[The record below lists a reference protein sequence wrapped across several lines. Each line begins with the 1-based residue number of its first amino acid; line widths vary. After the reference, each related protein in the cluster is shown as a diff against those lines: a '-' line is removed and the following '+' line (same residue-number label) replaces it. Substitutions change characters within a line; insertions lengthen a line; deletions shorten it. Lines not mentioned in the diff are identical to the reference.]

1 MQLSDNTNI
10 IFQANFATKL
20 LQSLLHL
27 AEVQTVSTG
36 FNLFPSEIHV
46 CLSEAKFFQVFTCMV
61 RSSSQTHWQLQISSM
76 FGLELPLFSVST
88 VTLAQKQDPQSRNCT
103 VLSVLMN

>member
-1 MQLSDNTNI
+1 MQHSDNTNI

-20 LQSLLHL
+20 LESLLHL

-46 CLSEAKFFQVFTCMV
+46 CLSEAKFFSAVHVYGKIKFTE
-61 RSSSQTHWQLQISSM
+61 S
-76 FGLELPLFSVST
+76 
-88 VTLAQKQDPQSRNCT
+88 LAVADKQHVWFRTPSIF
-103 VLSVLMN
+103 